1 MLFIQIRFSSK
12 SNKIFFTLRA
22 SAAMKCWEQTY
33 WFVYTPHVSFL
44 SKSRIRLL
52 FQWVNAYQTYLDM
65 NKIYADCFIHT
76 RTIYLVLLVKQAVLG
91 KIKIELKN
99 IFSKLSKT
107 IKFVAAPKYIL
118 TKTCQES
125 SYFKEI
131 VLIWPACKC
140 FHQSVLSLHSC
151 FITFVISTN
160 DHAITCM

>member
-1 MLFIQIRFSSK
+1 MLVFCLKAEYGWIR
-12 SNKIFFTLRA
+12 
-22 SAAMKCWEQTY
+22 
-33 WFVYTPHVSFL
+33 P
-44 SKSRIRLL
+44 L

-65 NKIYADCFIHT
+65 NKIYADCFLHT

-99 IFSKLSKT
+99 SFSKLSKT

-140 FHQSVLSLHSC
+140 FHQSVLSLYSC
-151 FITFVISTN
+151 FITWICNQYERPCNYMHVNFVIDFN
-160 DHAITCM
+160 L